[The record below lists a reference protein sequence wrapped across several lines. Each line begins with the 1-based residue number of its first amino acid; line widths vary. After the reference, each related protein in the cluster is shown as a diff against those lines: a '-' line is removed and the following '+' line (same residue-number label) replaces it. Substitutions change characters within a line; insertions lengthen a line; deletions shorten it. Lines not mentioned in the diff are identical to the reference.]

1 MAAVLAVS
9 MCGMPAWADTKA
21 ASQGTSAESSA
32 TGVDAP
38 ADPVISLSL
47 GNGYLVYGAG
57 QIVKPPATKVTAAA
71 GKDFKFVPEADKGYK
86 VASVSYAGLDLYPNS
101 VGEYVIP
108 ASQLASGARLVL
120 VTEQAGS
127 ASGTSASGTTLG
139 SQTSV
144 QSQSPA
150 AAVSGA
156 VTQSGEITQQFAV
169 STLVDEPEGASSEGV
184 ASVKPQ
190 DIENGTVEV
199 EKGGVLKLGS
209 DRGAFAHVWTTS
221 DEGVALV
228 AGDRSVAVVNGM
240 EVGSVTITH
249 TYAEYLEGGTKW
261 QTRSEKWTVS
271 VTELQKP
278 AAAEGDGLA
287 ATGEPGDPAAAGEPS
302 GTDADAAES
311 DAAGAGTG
319 ASDATGTSTATG
331 TGTGASDAAGTTTG
345 TTGTSGANAG
355 TSTAGTNTGT
365 TVAQTGEPTQPAA
378 NGEPA
383 QPVGSDDE
391 ANAASATFA
400 LRIEVTDDDANGND
414 VPDAQEFTATVS
426 MLNWTYGDS
435 PYNPQASV
443 IVTQLADGV
452 SSEDFGNASISYR
465 PQGGDEGSWT
475 DTRPVDAGAYE
486 VRAVWHH
493 AVFGE
498 VVATST
504 FSIAQRSVTLTSAT
518 DKRAYDGTELRNDEV
533 IVGGAGWAAGEGA
546 SFDVTGAITNVGSV
560 DNAFTYTLNGNTKAA
575 NYAISTTAGTLTV
588 TKVAE
593 DEPTLIVYAASATK
607 AYDGTPLTAGFSFED
622 GRLAEGDWL
631 DVQTEGTQTDAGTSE
646 NRIVSLRVKNAA
658 GDDVTGNYNVAASEV
673 PGTLTVAPRKVTLT
687 SASAYKPY
695 DGEALVN
702 GEVTVGGRG
711 WVEGQGASTSV
722 TGSQTAIGT
731 SANVFTYT
739 LGEGTNANNYDIIT
753 AFGTLTVG
761 NADAE
766 HEVTLQVKGGSFT
779 YDGTPK
785 EAEGFESL
793 TFEIEGETYAVE
805 GMTAHLSA
813 VDAGE
818 YTVSATGTPVV
829 KTAEGDDVTRL
840 FNVKTEPG
848 TLSIA
853 PRAVLLVSGDATKA
867 YDGQPLV
874 SKDVQ
879 VMGDGW
885 GFGDGASYNVTGSQ
899 TKVGSSPNAF
909 TYTLNATTKAD
920 NYVISQQVGTLTVTP
935 TDAEHTVVL
944 VPNTATFTYDGT
956 EHAVEG
962 FHVKGSTGAS
972 FTAEGITYTV
982 SDVSVGATG
991 TDAGSYAVEVSGTPV
1006 VKNATGADM
1015 SEKFA
1020 VTVERGDVLTI
1031 NPRSITLTSGSFQKP
1046 YDGTPLQNT
1055 NAMPSVGGE
1064 GWANGSEGATY
1075 AFSGSQTLVG
1085 SSENAFT
1092 YTLNANTKAGN
1103 YRITTAYGTLEVVNR
1118 DAKYQVTVAGASEVR
1133 TYDGTSQ
1140 ELTGLADEQAYT
1152 LGSGES
1158 AKEVKAVQVSAE
1170 GRPYYVTGLEA
1181 SGAGKDV
1188 VEGGYPV
1195 NVTGTAVVYDPDG
1208 NDVTAQFAVTTT
1220 PGTLTI
1226 QKRVLTLKS
1235 ADLKKDY
1242 DGTPLSNGDV
1252 KLAVEEGWAAGEGAS
1267 YAFSGSVL
1275 YPGTATND
1283 FTITYDEGTNPDNYA
1298 LSKTAG
1304 ILEVVNP
1311 GKQALEVFGNSATVT
1326 YDGQEHEVSGF
1337 VGQGKNGDIT
1347 VQWGDG
1353 GPTYTVRGLEPGAWQ
1368 AKGTNVPSNQDG
1380 TVSVEGTLAYDG
1392 SNVHVYDE
1400 SGRSVDELL
1409 TVRAV
1414 PGKLII
1420 NPRPITFTSATDNKP
1435 YDGTPLTND
1444 AVEVTGEGFAGD
1456 EAVGFTVTGSQ
1467 TLVGTSRNTF
1477 TYSAKDGSGFNANNY
1492 AVTVVE
1498 GLLTVTPAD
1507 ATFAVELTRGSDVL
1521 TYDGALHEGP
1531 GFEGE
1536 RGTVNVP
1543 AKGDQPAHVVEG
1555 VKATAKNGVTYLVNT
1570 DGYVMDAPVRNAGVH
1585 SLGATGAP
1593 AVFDENGNDVTE
1605 QVAVIVRPG
1614 TLTIERRPVTLLSNT
1629 DAKVYDDEAL
1639 TGTSVVAV
1647 NDAENEGWAD
1657 GEEGSFLF
1665 TSSQTSVGSVDN
1677 RFECVSNA
1685 SASMGNYAV
1694 TVQTGTLSVVPQ
1706 SINPDDPTEI
1716 NPDDLM
1722 QAVYTGATVEAPE
1735 APTYNGQPQELVPVV
1750 RAANGRALRLGSEFS
1765 MSYTGNTTNVG
1776 TVSAIATASRAGN
1789 FRGAATCEYEIL
1801 PAPARIIVNP
1811 AAKFFGDDDPQG
1823 YASYAVEGLFGS
1835 DSLGTVTLSR
1845 IGDDEAAGT
1854 YAGVIDA
1861 TVAQQNGNYVVTGV
1875 ERGSFTIA
1883 PIEGNALVLQYVAG
1897 SDSFTKTY
1905 DGQPAVIQARAL
1917 QPDSQIWFSADGTLD
1932 NWTTDLP
1939 DFVNAGTYQVYV
1951 QATHDNFA
1959 PTDPVLATVT
1969 ISPAVAT
1976 VAVDSAAKV
1985 AGEADPEFT
1994 GTVTGLVAG
2003 DKLENLAYS
2012 RTGDDETVGTYP
2024 DTLTASY
2031 YPNPNY
2037 SVRVVPGTFT
2047 ITAPPLTATPVDGD
2061 GPVPGVAPDDGPAAA
2076 VASLLAA
2083 PFETFIEGDETP
2095 LAETIGDDE
2104 VPEAAF
2110 DHPVC
2115 WVHFYIFL
2123 GIAVTAIY
2131 GAACVLLRL
2140 RGTRDISDLENDLTA
2155 GGRSRRAARPAA
2167 PAADKARS

>member
-21 ASQGTSAESSA
+21 SASQGASAGASA
-32 TGVDAP
+32 GADAS

-57 QIVKPPATKVTAAA
+57 QIVRPPATKVTAAA
-71 GKDFKFVPEADKGYK
+71 GRDFKFVPEADKGYK

-108 ASQLASGARLVL
+108 ASQLAPGARLVL
-120 VTEQAGS
+120 VTEKEGA
-127 ASGTSASGTTLG
+127 ASGSSASGTTTLS

-144 QSQSPA
+144 PSESQT
-150 AAVSGA
+150 AAVSEA
-156 VTQSGEITQQFAV
+156 ITQSGEITQQFAV
-169 STLVDEPEGASSEGV
+169 GTLVDDSEGSSS
-184 ASVKPQ
+184 AGTTSAKPQ
-190 DIENGTVEV
+190 VVDNGAVDV

-240 EVGSVTITH
+240 DAGTVVITH

-271 VTELQKP
+271 VAEPQKP
-278 AAAEGDGLA
+278 ADAEEGLQGDDAGELGTAAEHGTA
-287 ATGEPGDPAAAGEPS
+287 AEPPAPDVTDDPAGADPAGSNVSGAAAP
-302 GTDADAAES
+302 
-311 DAAGAGTG
+311 AAGADEPA
-319 ASDATGTSTATG
+319 ASDAPA
-331 TGTGASDAAGTTTG
+331 
-345 TTGTSGANAG
+345 
-355 TSTAGTNTGT
+355 
-365 TVAQTGEPTQPAA
+365 QPAA
-378 NGEPA
+378 P
-383 QPVGSDDE
+383 SDGPD
-391 ANAASATFA
+391 AASATFA
-400 LRIEVTDDDANGND
+400 ERIEVTADDANGNGI
-414 VPDAQEFTATVS
+414 PDAQEFTATVT
-426 MLNWTYGDS
+426 MGDWTYGDS
-435 PYNPQASV
+435 PHNPKASV
-443 IVTQLADGV
+443 IVTQLAGDSV
-452 SSEDFGNASISYR
+452 SSGDFGDANIAYR
-465 PQGGDEGSWT
+465 PQGGDEMSWS

-493 AVFGE
+493 SVFGE
-498 VVATST
+498 VAAKTS
-504 FSIAQRSVTLTSAT
+504 FSILKRPVTLTSAT
-518 DKRAYDGTELRNDEV
+518 EERAYDGTELRNGEV
-533 IVGGAGWAAGEGA
+533 IVGGSNWAAGEGA
-546 SFDVTGAITNVGSV
+546 SFDVTGSIVNVGSV
-560 DNAFTYTLNGNTKAA
+560 SNDFTYTLSANTKAD
-575 NYAISTTAGTLTV
+575 NYDITLVVGTLTV
-588 TKVAE
+588 TKVAA
-593 DEPTLIVYAASATK
+593 DEPTLVVYAASATK

-631 DVQTEGTQTDAGTSE
+631 DVQTEGTQTNAGTSE
-646 NRIVSLRVKNAA
+646 NKIVSLSVKNAA
-658 GDDVTGNYNVAASEV
+658 GDDVTSNYNVAASEV

-695 DGEALVN
+695 DGEALTN

-711 WVEGQGASTSV
+711 WVEGQGATISV
-722 TGSQTAIGT
+722 TGSQTEVGT
-731 SANVFTYT
+731 SANAFTYT
-739 LGEGTNANNYDIIT
+739 LDAGTDAGNYDVAT
-753 AFGTLTVG
+753 TFGTLTVG

-766 HEVTLQVKGGSFT
+766 HEVTLRVKGGSFT

-785 EAEGFESL
+785 EVGGFESL
-793 TFEIEGETYAVE
+793 TFEIEGETYTVE

-818 YTVSATGTPVV
+818 YVVSATGVPVV
-829 KTAEGDDVTRL
+829 KTADGDDVSRL

-853 PRAVLLVSGDATKA
+853 PRNVLLVSGSAAKA
-867 YDGQPLV
+867 YDGQPLA

-879 VMGDGW
+879 VMGEGW

-909 TYTLNATTKAD
+909 TYTLSATTKAD
-920 NYVISQQVGTLTVTP
+920 NYVISQQEGTLTVTP
-935 TDAEHTVVL
+935 ADAEHAVVL
-944 VPNTATFTYDGT
+944 VPNTATFAYDGT

-962 FHVKGSTGAS
+962 FHVKGSTGVS
-972 FTAEGITYTV
+972 FKVDGRTYTV
-982 SDVSVGATG
+982 SGVSVGAKG
-991 TDAGSYAVEVSGTPV
+991 TDAGSYAVEVSETPV
-1006 VKNATGADM
+1006 VKNATGADV
-1015 SEKFA
+1015 SGQFA
-1020 VTVERGDVLTI
+1020 VTVERGDVLEIT
-1031 NPRSITLTSGSFQKP
+1031 PRNVTLTSDSLVKP
-1046 YDGTPLQNT
+1046 YDGTPLQNA
-1055 NAMPSVGGE
+1055 NPMPAVGGD

-1075 AFSGSQTLVG
+1075 SFTGSQTLVG
-1085 SSENAFT
+1085 SSENVFT
-1092 YTLNANTKAGN
+1092 YALNANTKAGN
-1103 YRITTAYGTLEVVNR
+1103 YRITTAYGTLQVVNR
-1118 DAKYQVTVAGASEVR
+1118 DAKYQVTVAGASEAR
-1133 TYDGTSQ
+1133 TYDGTEQ
-1140 ELTGLADEQAYT
+1140 ALTGLAGEQVYT
-1152 LGSGES
+1152 LGSGGD
-1158 AKEVKAVQVSAE
+1158 AKEVKAVQVGAE

-1181 SGAGKDV
+1181 RGTGKDV
-1188 VEGGYPV
+1188 VAGGYPV
-1195 NVTGTAVVYDPDG
+1195 NVTGAAVVYDPDG
-1208 NDVTAQFAVTTT
+1208 NDVTEQFAVTSI

-1226 QKRVLTLKS
+1226 EKRPLTLKS

-1242 DGTPLSNGDV
+1242 DGTLLVNGDT
-1252 KLAVEEGWAAGEGAS
+1252 KLAIEEGWADGEGAV
-1267 YAFSGSVL
+1267 YAFGGSVL
-1275 YPGTATND
+1275 YPGTADNA
-1283 FTITYDEGTNPDNYA
+1283 FTITYNEGTNPDNYA

-1337 VGQGKNGDIT
+1337 VGQGENGDIT

-1380 TVSVEGTLAYDG
+1380 TVSVEGTLSYDG
-1392 SNVHVYDE
+1392 SAVHVYDE
-1400 SGRSVDELL
+1400 KGTPVDEYL

-1414 PGKLII
+1414 PGKLVI
-1420 NPRPITFTSATDNKP
+1420 NPRPVTFTSATADKP
-1435 YDGTPLTND
+1435 YDGTPLTSD
-1444 AVEVTGEGFAGD
+1444 VVEISGEGLADG
-1456 EAVGFTVTGSQ
+1456 EAVDFTVTGSQ
-1467 TLVGTSRNTF
+1467 TLVGTSENTF
-1477 TYSAKDGSGFNANNY
+1477 AYAPKDGAGFVDSNY
-1492 AVTVVE
+1492 AVTLVR
-1498 GLLTVTPAD
+1498 GQLTVTPAD
-1507 ATFAVELTRGSDVL
+1507 AEFAVELTRGSDVL

-1536 RGTVNVP
+1536 RGTVSVP
-1543 AKGDQPAHVVEG
+1543 AKDDQPAHVVEG
-1555 VKATAKNGVTYLVNT
+1555 IKATAKNGVTYLVNT

-1685 SASMGNYAV
+1685 SANMGNYAV
-1694 TVQTGTLSVVPQ
+1694 TIQTGTLSVVPQ

-1765 MSYTGNTTNVG
+1765 MSYTGNTTSVG

-1789 FRGAATCEYEIL
+1789 FRGAASCEYEIL

-1811 AAKFFGDDDPQG
+1811 AAKFFGDDDPRD

-1835 DSLGTVTLSR
+1835 DTLGTVTLSR
-1845 IGDDEAAGT
+1845 IGDDEAVGT
-1854 YAGVIDA
+1854 YEGVIDA

-1883 PIEGNALVLQYVAG
+1883 PIEGNALLLQNVAG
-1897 SDSFTKTY
+1897 SDGFTKTY
-1905 DGQPAVIQARAL
+1905 DGHPAVIQARAL
-1917 QPDSQIWFSADGTLD
+1917 QPGSQIWFSADGTLD

-1951 QATHDNFA
+1951 QATHGNFE

-2012 RTGDDETVGTYP
+2012 RLGDDEAVGTYP

-2047 ITAPPLTATPVDGD
+2047 ITAPPLTVAPVGGGAT
-2061 GPVPGVAPDDGPAAA
+2061 PGVAPDDGPIAT
-2076 VASLLAA
+2076 VAGLLAA
-2083 PFETFIEGDETP
+2083 PFEAFIEGDETP
-2095 LAETIGDDE
+2095 LTEAIDDDG

-2115 WVHFYIFL
+2115 WVHFYVFL
-2123 GIAVTAIY
+2123 GIALTLAY
-2131 GAACVLLRL
+2131 GAACVFLRL
-2140 RGTRDISDLENDLTA
+2140 RGTRGIADLENDLTA
-2155 GGRSRRAARPAA
+2155 GGRSRGTARSSA
-2167 PAADKARS
+2167 PAADEARG